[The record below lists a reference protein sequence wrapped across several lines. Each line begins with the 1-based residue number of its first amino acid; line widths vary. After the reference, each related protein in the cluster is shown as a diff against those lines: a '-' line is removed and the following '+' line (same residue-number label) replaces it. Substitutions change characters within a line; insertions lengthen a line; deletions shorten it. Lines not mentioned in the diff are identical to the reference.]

1 MKTDNQQ
8 RNDFFDMT
16 RNRLMLLV
24 YFQPFS
30 DLNWVTTLFFPE
42 WVFCYTF
49 NGLYGRV
56 LINNIIQKEMD
67 FCVVTAAV
75 EYVEKRE
82 NIFPFSLFNPFI
94 IWWCILLSWFSLY
107 LNFWYLLLLYIWTF
121 VLSGPYV
128 NITIS
133 ISYIN
138 QGFLFS

>member
-1 MKTDNQQ
+1 
-8 RNDFFDMT
+8 MT

-94 IWWCILLSWFSLY
+94 IWWCILLSWFP
-107 LNFWYLLLLYIWTF
+107 YIWIFDIFSYSTYGHSYCLAHMWILQYQYHTLIRDFYFLECLFLYFF
-121 VLSGPYV
+121 V
-128 NITIS
+128 II
-133 ISYIN
+133 
-138 QGFLFS
+138 F

>member
-1 MKTDNQQ
+1 MTYNIIKIA
-8 RNDFFDMT
+8 FDT
-16 RNRLMLLV
+16 RKDQLISLV

-49 NGLYGRV
+49 NGLYGQV

-67 FCVVTAAV
+67 FVLLLLLNGL
-75 EYVEKRE
+75 KRGR

-107 LNFWYLLLLYIWTF
+107 LNFWYLLLHYIW
-121 VLSGPYV
+121 VLIVWPICEYD
-128 NITIS
+128 
-133 ISYIN
+133 YIN
-138 QGFLFS
+138 VIH